1 MASFR
6 YQSGLGNQ
14 AAYLVSGRPFASG
27 SISCAGGAQVVI
39 FPAVTKFVTL
49 INHDDTNSLK
59 CAFSE
64 NGLGGTNHFTLGPQ
78 EAANASGAPV
88 TIDVKVTE
96 MWFDDSE
103 NFDVIAGLTNIN
115 VNQINTSGS
124 INWSGSSGVG

>member
-6 YQSGLGNQ
+6 YQSGLGRE
-14 AAYLVSGRPFASG
+14 AAYVVSGRPFASG
-27 SISCAGGAQVVI
+27 SISCAGGIEVVR
-39 FPAVTKFVTL
+39 FPSVTKFVTL
-49 INHDDTNSLK
+49 INHDAANSLK

-78 EAANASGAPV
+78 AAANASGAPV

-103 NFDVIAGLTNIN
+103 NFDVIAGMTTIN
-115 VNQINTSGS
+115 VNEINTSGS
-124 INWSGSSGVG
+124 INWSGSVGVG